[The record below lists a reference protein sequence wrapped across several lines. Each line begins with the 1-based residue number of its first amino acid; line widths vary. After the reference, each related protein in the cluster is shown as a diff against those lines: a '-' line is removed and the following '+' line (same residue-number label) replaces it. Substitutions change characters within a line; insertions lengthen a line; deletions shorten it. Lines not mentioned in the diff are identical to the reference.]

1 MTTKTA
7 TEHLPKIGKVGSL
20 MLIGAGTTV
29 LTSKTVK
36 SKMEEL
42 AYNPPYSL
50 LKFLLPF
57 ILFPL
62 LLYTRLSIPIRFAYN
77 CFLKPFLVVSTKNGN
92 NNEGNAHKNK
102 LDTFYSGQAD
112 LYDNTRNQLLKGREN
127 MLQLL
132 AAHLKAQPEPLIR
145 KYSSPS
151 KNLPYNSLIPN
162 NNGNNGDETRQKKIW
177 VDLGGGTGWNIE
189 KMDEYLPLTY
199 FDAIYLID
207 LCEPLL
213 EIARERIKAKGW
225 KNVHVLCQDAS
236 NFVLPEW
243 ESGELDPRGSLRAI
257 TMSYSLSMIPPFYQ
271 LLDRCDQVLDPQR
284 GLMGVVD
291 FYTSRDGG
299 NRERAIGTASKRVS
313 WFAKWFWECWFS
325 FDGVNLHTSRR
336 DYLEYKMGTIKTYN
350 ARNNFLNSWFIQIP
364 YYVFL
369 GCSRQRDASSTLRS
383 FKQEAG
389 NQKGLNNAGLLTP
402 ISPFGTPPLTSPD
415 TFNVPNLD
423 LGPSAYGKPE
433 LQSGKQDEI
442 ILQQTLVDA
451 GAPLSP
457 FHYHLKNAWR
467 VPYLEEKVHE
477 QFRTHIYG
485 WTWEDPAVDVK
496 KLNINENDHILAITS
511 AGDNVLH
518 YALAASP
525 ARIHAVDMNPCQGHI
540 LELKLAAIQ
549 ALEYN
554 DFWLLFG
561 EGRHPEFKKLLT
573 TKLSPYLS
581 SHAYAYW
588 LSNHWQFSRNFYFRG
603 YSGWALRLAQIAFFL
618 SGVSNDVKKLCKA
631 TNVQEQDK
639 IWKKRIRP
647 VFLGKWM
654 VKLFLGNPMF
664 NWHALGV
671 PQNQMNC
678 FLQDGTV
685 EDYIKATLDP
695 IPKLTTL
702 KDDNYFF
709 LLCLNGRYTRSS
721 CPSFLKPEGF
731 RALKNSKST
740 NSLKSH
746 TDTILNVLRGLPD
759 GSLTKII
766 VMDSMDWFDPIDP
779 NVQLPT
785 SSSNA
790 EDQFDSNS
798 PEKSLEYLRSELD
811 YEIIEMLRVLKKNGL
826 VIWRSASKKPWYIQR
841 FQLAGFNVNPIDIR
855 ENGKA
860 IDRVNMYAS
869 FWKAEKIV

>member
-1 MTTKTA
+1 MTVNTA
-7 TEHLPKIGKVGSL
+7 TKVNHTPTLGKIGSI

-29 LTSKTVK
+29 LSSKTVQH
-36 SKMEEL
+36 KMEEL
-42 AYNPPYSL
+42 ASILPSMLKYCLPL
-50 LKFLLPF
+50 LLL
-57 ILFPL
+57 PL

-77 CFLKPFLVVSTKNGN
+77 CFIKPFLPNTDSKGTLNDKSQDP
-92 NNEGNAHKNK
+92 HKAK
-102 LDTFYSGQAD
+102 LDHFYSGQAD
-112 LYDNTRNQLLKGREN
+112 LYDSTRNTLLKGREN

-132 AAHLKAQPEPLIR
+132 AAHLKAQPEPLQR
-145 KYSSPS
+145 
-151 KNLPYNSLIPN
+151 
-162 NNGNNGDETRQKKIW
+162 GNTGNTTKQKKIW

-199 FDAIYLID
+199 FDSIYLID

-213 EIARERIKAKGW
+213 EIARARIRSRGW

-236 NFVLPEW
+236 NFILPEW
-243 ESGELDPRGSLRAI
+243 ENGEMDPRGSIRAI
-257 TMSYSLSMIPPFYQ
+257 TMSYSLSMIPPFYR

-291 FYTSRDGG
+291 FYTSRDSG
-299 NRERAIGTASKRVS
+299 NKERAIGTASKRVS
-313 WFAKWFWECWFS
+313 WMAKWFWECWFS
-325 FDGVNLHTSRR
+325 FDGVNLHASRR

-364 YYVFL
+364 YYVFV
-369 GCSRQRDASSTLRS
+369 GCSRGRDASLTLQS
-383 FKQEAG
+383 FKEDAG

-402 ISPFGTPPLTSPD
+402 ISPFGNPPFPSPD
-415 TFNVPNLD
+415 TFSMPNLD
-423 LGPSAYGKPE
+423 LGPSAVKPYLE
-433 LQSGKQDEI
+433 LRENDQVVME
-442 ILQQTLVDA
+442 QTLVDA

-457 FHYHLKNAWR
+457 FHYHLKKAWR

-485 WTWEDPAVDVK
+485 WTWEDPAIDVK
-496 KLNINENDHILAITS
+496 KLEINKDDHILAITS

-540 LELKLAAIQ
+540 LELKLAAIK
-549 ALEYN
+549 ALDYN

-561 EGRHPEFKKLLT
+561 EGRHPNFKKLLT

-581 SHAYAYW
+581 PHAYAYW
-588 LSNHWQFSRNFYFRG
+588 LSHHTQFSRNFYFRG

-618 SGVSNDVKKLCKA
+618 SGVRGDVKKICKA
-631 TNVQEQDK
+631 TTISEQDQ
-639 IWKKRIRP
+639 IWKKKIRP

-654 VKLFLGNPMF
+654 VKLFLGNPLF

-671 PQNQMNC
+671 PMNQMNC
-678 FLQDGTV
+678 FLKDGSV
-685 EDYIKATLDP
+685 EDYITATLDP

-721 CPSFLKPEGF
+721 CPAFLKPEGF
-731 RALKNSKST
+731 RALKNGQAT
-740 NSLKSH
+740 DGIKSH
-746 TDTILNVLRGLPD
+746 TDTILNVLRGLPNA
-759 GSLTKII
+759 SLTKII
-766 VMDSMDWFDPIDP
+766 VMDSMDWFDPIP
-779 NVQLPT
+779 PSTPLPP
-785 SSSNA
+785 SSSIPP
-790 EDQFDSNS
+790 DTLDPT
-798 PEKSLEYLRSELD
+798 PEASLEHLRSELD
-811 YEIIEMLRVLKKNGL
+811 YEILEMIRVLKIGGIA
-826 VIWRSASKKPWYIQR
+826 VWRSAAKYPWYIQR
-841 FQLAGFNVNPIDIR
+841 FKFAGFNVQPIDIR
-855 ENGKA
+855 ENGNA

-869 FWKAEKIV
+869 FWKAEKVA

>member
-1 MTTKTA
+1 MSVQTT
-7 TEHLPKIGKVGSL
+7 TESKPLIGKAGSL
-20 MLIGAGTTV
+20 LLIAGGTTV
-29 LTSKTVK
+29 LSSEAVQV
-36 SKMEEL
+36 KMEEL
-42 AYNPPYSL
+42 ASYGPTI
-50 LKFLLPF
+50 LKFLIPL
-57 ILFPL
+57 LLLPL
-62 LLYTRLSIPIRFAYN
+62 LLYTRLAIPLRFAYN
-77 CFLKPFLVVSTKNGN
+77 CFIKPFFVRSKHLISAQDARK
-92 NNEGNAHKNK
+92 AK
-102 LDTFYSGQAD
+102 LEAFYSGQAD
-112 LYDNTRNQLLKGREN
+112 LYDSTRSTLLKGREN
-127 MLQLL
+127 MLALL
-132 AAHLKAQPEPLIR
+132 AAHLKAQPEPLSLR
-145 KYSSPS
+145 QSSQS
-151 KNLPYNSLIPN
+151 K
-162 NNGNNGDETRQKKIW
+162 KKIW

-199 FDAIYLID
+199 FDSIYLID

-213 EIARERIKAKGW
+213 EVARARIKARGW
-225 KNVHVLCQDAS
+225 KNVYVLCQDAS

-243 ESGELDPRGSLRAI
+243 ESGEMDPRGSLRAI

-291 FYTSRDGG
+291 FYTSGDGG
-299 NRERAIGTASKRVS
+299 NKERAIGTASKRVS
-313 WFAKWFWECWFS
+313 WLAKWFWECWFS
-325 FDGVNLHTSRR
+325 LDGVNLHASRR

-350 ARNNFLNSWFIQIP
+350 ARNNFLDSWFIQIP
-364 YYVFL
+364 YYVFV
-369 GCSRQRDASSTLRS
+369 GCSRRRDASLALES
-383 FKQEAG
+383 FTKEAG
-389 NQKGLNNAGLLTP
+389 NQKGLNTFGLRTP
-402 ISPFGTPPLTSPD
+402 ISPFGTPPLSSPD
-415 TFNVPNLD
+415 TFGMPNLD
-423 LGPSAYGKPE
+423 LGPSVYNKSDKLMKGKE
-433 LQSGKQDEI
+433 GEI
-442 ILQQTLVDA
+442 EMQETLVDA

-457 FHYHLKNAWR
+457 FHYHLKKAWR

-496 KLNINENDHILAITS
+496 KLNITKDDHILAITS

-540 LELKLAAIQ
+540 LELKLAAIH
-549 ALEYN
+549 ALDYN

-573 TKLSPYLS
+573 QKLSPYLS

-588 LSNHWQFSRNFYFRG
+588 LSHDTQFSRNFYFRG

-618 SGVSNDVKKLCKA
+618 SGVRKDVKKICKA
-631 TNVQEQDK
+631 STIAEQEK
-639 IWKKRIRP
+639 IWNKKIRP
-647 VFLGKWM
+647 IFLGRWM

-709 LLCLNGRYTRSS
+709 FLCLNGRYTRSS
-721 CPSFLKPEGF
+721 CPAFLKPEGF
-731 RALKNSKST
+731 RALKNGKAT
-740 NSLKSH
+740 NAIKSH

-779 NVQLPT
+779 STPLPT
-785 SSSNA
+785 SQSGA
-790 EDQFDSNS
+790 LDTLNS
-798 PEKSLEYLRSELD
+798 TPEASLEHLRSELD
-811 YEIIEMLRVLKKNGL
+811 YEIIEMLRVLAVGGL
-826 VIWRSASKKPWYIQR
+826 AIWRSAAKRPWYIQR
-841 FQLAGFNVNPIDIR
+841 FQLAGFKVQPIDIR
-855 ENGKA
+855 EDGQA

-869 FWKAEKIV
+869 FWKAEKIA

>member
-1 MTTKTA
+1 MATKTTTTA
-7 TEHLPKIGKVGSL
+7 IDREHRPRIGKMGSL
-20 MLIGAGTTV
+20 VLIGAGTTV
-29 LTSKTVK
+29 LTSKTIQM
-36 SKMEEL
+36 KMEEL
-42 AYNPPYSL
+42 ANHPPSSL
-50 LKFLLPF
+50 KYFLPFLL
-57 ILFPL
+57 LPL
-62 LLYTRLSIPIRFAYN
+62 LLWTRLALPLRFAYN
-77 CFLKPFLVVSTKNGN
+77 CFVKPFFARSKHVT
-92 NNEGNAHKNK
+92 EQDAHKAK
-102 LDTFYSGQAD
+102 LESFYSGQAD
-112 LYDNTRNQLLKGREN
+112 LYDSTRSALLKGREN

-132 AAHLKAQPEPLIR
+132 AAHLKAQTEPLVR
-145 KYSSPS
+145 KG
-151 KNLPYNSLIPN
+151 SLGP
-162 NNGNNGDETRQKKIW
+162 NGDGVGQKKIW

-189 KMDEYLPLTY
+189 KMDEYLPLSY

-213 EIARERIKAKGW
+213 EVARARIKARGW

-243 ESGELDPRGSLRAI
+243 ESGELDPRGSLRAV

-299 NRERAIGTASKRVS
+299 NKERAIGTASKRVS

-325 FDGVNLHTSRR
+325 LDGVNLNASRR
-336 DYLEYKMGTIKTYN
+336 GEFYKMGTIKVYN
-350 ARNNFLNSWFIQIP
+350 GRNNFLDSWFIQIP
-364 YYVFL
+364 YYVFI
-369 GCSRQRDASSTLRS
+369 GCSRRRDASTTLQS
-383 FKQEAG
+383 FTQEAG

-402 ISPFGTPPLTSPD
+402 VSPFPTPPLSSPEA
-415 TFNVPNLD
+415 FNMMETLD
-423 LGPSAYGKPE
+423 LGPSAYKADIMRGNND
-433 LQSGKQDEI
+433 QI
-442 ILQQTLVDA
+442 VMQQTLVDA

-457 FHYHLKNAWR
+457 FHYHLKKAWR

-496 KLNINENDHILAITS
+496 KLNINKDDHILAITS

-549 ALEYN
+549 ALDYN
-554 DFWLLFG
+554 DFWLMFG

-588 LSNHWQFSRNFYFRG
+588 LAHNTQFSRNFYFRG

-618 SGVSNDVKKLCKA
+618 SGVSKDVKKICKA
-631 TNVQEQDK
+631 NTIAEQDA
-639 IWKKRIRP
+639 IWKKKIRP

-731 RALKNSKST
+731 RALKNGKAT
-740 NSLKSH
+740 NSIKSH

-779 NVQLPT
+779 STPLPST
-785 SSSNA
+785 STIA
-790 EDQFDSNS
+790 PDTLDST
-798 PEKSLEYLRSELD
+798 PEASLEHLRSELD
-811 YEIIEMLRVLKKNGL
+811 YEIIEMLRVLAIGGQA
-826 VIWRSASKKPWYIQR
+826 IWRSAAKRPWYIQR
-841 FQLAGFNVNPIDIR
+841 FELAGFRVSSIDIR
-855 ENGKA
+855 ENGQA

-869 FWKAEKIV
+869 FWKAEKVTGMRG